1 MTLSHSEISFILL
14 KHGRSQD
21 FPKGVTLHTES
32 YRGYSLDCHLNIVGY
47 LLTKGPTKGESRAPQ
62 EPPGYALVEVW

>member
-21 FPKGVTLHTES
+21 FSKGGHTES

-47 LLTKGPTKGESRAPQ
+47 LLTKGLTKGESRAPQ